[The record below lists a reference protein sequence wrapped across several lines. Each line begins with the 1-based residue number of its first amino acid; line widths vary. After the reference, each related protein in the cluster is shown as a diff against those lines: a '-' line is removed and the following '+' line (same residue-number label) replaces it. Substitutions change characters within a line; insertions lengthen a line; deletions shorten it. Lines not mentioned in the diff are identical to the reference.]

1 MPNCR
6 TLSVYSQPGSL
17 AATVHQTGSAV
28 AKTKKLMKKAFLS
41 KKIALFAFLI
51 PFVLATVGY
60 HCVYVCDASA
70 RSQWIGTLNI
80 DIHDKAAIDKA
91 VEQEENR
98 RWSDGSAW
106 GVHALVLGLPAGLLS
121 LVIVFGSSWAYSM
134 LTRRQKVDDSV

>member
-1 MPNCR
+1 MPNR
-6 TLSVYSQPGSL
+6 RALPVYSQPGSL

-60 HCVYVCDASA
+60 HCVYVCDASV
-70 RSQWIGTLNI
+70 RGQWMDTSKV
-80 DIHDKAAIDKA
+80 DINDKAAIVKA
-91 VEQEENR
+91 TDEEENR
-98 RWSDGSAW
+98 RWGDGSAW

-121 LVIVFGSSWAYSM
+121 LVIVLGSSWAWSI
-134 LTRRQKVDDSV
+134 LTHRGKADDSV